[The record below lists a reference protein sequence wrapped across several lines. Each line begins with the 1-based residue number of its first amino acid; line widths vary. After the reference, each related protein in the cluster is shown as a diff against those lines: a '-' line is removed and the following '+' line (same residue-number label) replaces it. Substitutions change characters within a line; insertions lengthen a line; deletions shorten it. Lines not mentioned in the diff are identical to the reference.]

1 MIPEFVPIPPLNRNA
16 LIGFL
21 LSIFALLA
29 VCSGLLPLPF
39 TVLICYP
46 PGALLGIVSI
56 YLGVRGIRE
65 IRVDA
70 KAGRSFAML
79 GIWISSFSIAAFL
92 CFLTLGV
99 TLTPRITEFVKQF
112 FN

>member
-1 MIPEFVPIPPLNRNA
+1 MAPEFVPIPPLNRNA

-29 VCSGLLPLPF
+29 LCSGVLPLPF
-39 TVLICYP
+39 TTLLCYP
-46 PGALLGIVSI
+46 PGGLLGIASI
-56 YLGVRGIRE
+56 YMGVRGIRE
-65 IRVDA
+65 IRIDA
-70 KAGRSFAML
+70 KAGRGFALL

-92 CFLTLGV
+92 CFLTVGV
-99 TLTPRITEFVKQF
+99 TLAPRITEYIKQL